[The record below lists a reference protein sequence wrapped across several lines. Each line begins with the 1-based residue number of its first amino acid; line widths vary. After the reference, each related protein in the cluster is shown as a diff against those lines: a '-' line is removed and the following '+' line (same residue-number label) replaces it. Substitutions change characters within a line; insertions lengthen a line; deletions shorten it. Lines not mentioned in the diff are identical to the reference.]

1 MKHAAQKLRDLEA
14 QDYAEEHATIV
25 EDEIRNLAAGLEK
38 DGHRRG
44 KHKWRPSVSL
54 FGSEVVAENRYAADE
69 WQAMFWARIETIL
82 ANSRQVPPLPWVAL
96 LFEKGEFQGVPSV
109 MRIPDSILAPLETLR
124 DNIHIHLEGGP
135 YSLKDM
141 QATMHKHRDELHGY
155 HSSFDLHLEFLDNHA
170 NSVLER
176 KALHLCAGVIIQVAH
191 Q

>member
-1 MKHAAQKLRDLEA
+1 MFEKCATPHEQLTEISGQQHKVSAFTLGSGSFRLVDDADNDLEL
-14 QDYAEEHATIV
+14 
-25 EDEIRNLAAGLEK
+25 EIHL
-38 DGHRRG
+38 
-44 KHKWRPSVSL
+44 
-54 FGSEVVAENRYAADE
+54 
-69 WQAMFWARIETIL
+69 
-82 ANSRQVPPLPWVAL
+82 VPHP
-96 LFEKGEFQGVPSV
+96 ERGEFQGVPSV
-109 MRIPDSILAPLETLR
+109 MRIPNSILAPLETLR

-176 KALHLCAGVIIQVAH
+176 KALHLCVGVIIQVAH